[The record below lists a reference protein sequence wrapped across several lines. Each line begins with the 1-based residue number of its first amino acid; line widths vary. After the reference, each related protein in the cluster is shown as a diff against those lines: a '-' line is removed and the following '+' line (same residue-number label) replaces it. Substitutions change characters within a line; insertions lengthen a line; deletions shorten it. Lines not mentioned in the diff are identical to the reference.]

1 MGSYEADARLPDLD
15 REPGFIKTQEE
26 PWQKSAGVHY
36 RYVAYK
42 RIKE

>member
-26 PWQKSAGVHY
+26 PGRKVPGFITAMLPTSG
-36 RYVAYK
+36 
-42 RIKE
+42 